1 MREIDELMK
10 MELRLKSLKK
20 ELKETHGS
28 TRSSVHLQIAIKAA
42 MDSIYRCYTIMM
54 NTEHK
59 DESLRNNRKVQ
70 TSFRGS

>member
-28 TRSSVHLQIAIKAA
+28 TRSSVHLQIAIKSA
-42 MDSIYRCYTIMM
+42 MDSICGCYTMMM
-54 NTEHK
+54 NMEHK
-59 DESLRNNRKVQ
+59 DESL
-70 TSFRGS
+70 